1 MRLATII
8 HEERERVV
16 VALDDETLLDL
27 AAAAEM
33 SGKAGL
39 GFVSM
44 QALIEGGPG
53 ALDEA
58 RSLAESPPDE
68 ALLPLADISFRAP
81 LPRPLRMRDCLVFEE
96 HLRNASARA
105 AKMTGGPERG
115 IPDVWFQQPIYYKCN
130 HLSVIGH
137 GQDTIWPAYSE
148 LMDYE
153 LELAII
159 VGKTGKDI
167 PVERAMEH
175 VFGYT
180 IYNDMSARD
189 AQVKEMAGQLGPAKG
204 KDFDT
209 GNILGPYVLT
219 ADEVDHPAALDME
232 VRVNGERW
240 GGGNSGEMQH
250 SFADI
255 VSFLSKSETL
265 FAGEVVG
272 SGTVG
277 TGCGFEVG
285 KWIKPGDLIEL
296 TIEKIGTLSNRI
308 VRPQ

>member
-1 MRLATII
+1 MRLATITY
-8 HEERERVV
+8 EDADRVV
-16 VALDDETLLDL
+16 AAVSDETLLDL
-27 AAAAEM
+27 AAAAQRT
-33 SGKAGL
+33 GKAGL

-44 QALIEGGPG
+44 QALIEGGPA

-58 RSLAESPPDE
+58 RTLAENPPEE
-68 ALLPLADISFRAP
+68 ALLPTADVAFRAP
-81 LPRPLRMRDCLVFEE
+81 IPRPVRLRDCLVFEE
-96 HLRNASARA
+96 HLRNSSTQAGR
-105 AKMTGGPERG
+105 MTGKTYD

-137 GQDTIWPAYSE
+137 GQDTVWPAYSQ
-148 LMDYE
+148 LMDFE
-153 LELAII
+153 LELAIVI
-159 VGKTGKDI
+159 GKGGVDVPAEK
-167 PVERAMEH
+167 AMEH

-209 GNILGPYVLT
+209 GNILGPYILT
-219 ADEVDHPAALDME
+219 ADEVEHRAALAME
-232 VRVNGERW
+232 ARVNGERW
-240 GGGNSGEMQH
+240 GGGNSGAMRH

-265 FAGEVVG
+265 YPGEVIG

-296 TIEKIGTLSNRI
+296 TIDKIGTLSNRI
-308 VRPQ
+308 VKPQ

>member
-1 MRLATII
+1 MRLATVTFDGSD
-8 HEERERVV
+8 RVV
-16 VALDDETLLDL
+16 AAIDDNTLLDL
-27 AAAAEM
+27 AAAAKM
-33 SGKAGL
+33 SGKAGV

-44 QALIEGGPG
+44 QALIEGGPA

-58 RSLAESPPDE
+58 RALAGDPPDE
-68 ALLPLADISFRAP
+68 ALLRVADVSFRAP
-81 LPRPLRMRDCLVFEE
+81 LPRPVRMRDCLVFEE
-96 HLRNASARA
+96 HLRNSSARA
-105 AKMTGGPERG
+105 AKMTGSPERS
-115 IPDVWFQQPIYYKCN
+115 IPEVWFQQPIYYKCN

-148 LMDYE
+148 LMDFE
-153 LELAII
+153 LELAIVI
-159 VGKTGKDI
+159 GRTGKDI
-167 PVERAMEH
+167 PVATAMDH

-209 GNILGPYVLT
+209 GNILGPYILT
-219 ADEVDHPAALDME
+219 ADEVEHPASLDME
-232 VRVNGERW
+232 VRINGERW
-240 GGGNSGEMQH
+240 GGGNSGSMQY

-255 VSFLSKSETL
+255 VSFLSRSETL
-265 FAGEVVG
+265 YAGEVIG

-285 KWIKPGDLIEL
+285 KWLKPGDLIEL

>member
-1 MRLATII
+1 MRLATVT
-8 HEERERVV
+8 HEGSDRVV
-16 VALDDETLLDL
+16 AALDDDTLLDL
-27 AAAAEM
+27 AAAAQM
-33 SGKAGL
+33 SGKSGV
-39 GFVSM
+39 GFISM
-44 QALIEGGPG
+44 QSLIEGGPA

-58 RSLAESPPDE
+58 RLLARNPPGE
-68 ALLPLADISFRAP
+68 TLLRTADVTFRAP
-81 LPRPLRMRDCLVFEE
+81 IPRPVRLRDCLVFEA
-96 HLRNASARA
+96 HLRNSSAQA
-105 AKMTGGPERG
+105 GKMTGKTYEIPE
-115 IPDVWFQQPIYYKCN
+115 IWFQQPIYYKCN

-137 GQDTIWPAYSE
+137 GQDTVWPAYSE
-148 LMDYE
+148 LMDFE
-153 LELAII
+153 LELAIVI
-159 VGKTGKDI
+159 GKGGVDI
-167 PVERAMEH
+167 PADSAMEH

-209 GNILGPYVLT
+209 GNILGPYILT
-219 ADEVDHPAALDME
+219 ADEVDHPASLDME

-240 GGGNSGEMQH
+240 GGGNSGSMQH

-255 VSFLSKSETL
+255 VSFLSRSETL
-265 FAGEVVG
+265 FPGEVIG

-285 KWIKPGDLIEL
+285 RWIKPGDLIEL

-308 VRPQ
+308 VKPR

>member
-1 MRLATII
+1 MRLATIT
-8 HEERERVV
+8 HEGSDRVV
-16 VALDDETLLDL
+16 AALDDDTLLDL
-27 AAAAEM
+27 AVAAKIA
-33 SGKAGL
+33 GKAGL
-39 GFVSM
+39 GFGSM
-44 QALIEGGPG
+44 QTLIEGGPA

-58 RSLAESPPDE
+58 RLLAQAPPHE
-68 ALLPLADISFRAP
+68 ALLLTADATFRAP
-81 LPRPLRMRDCLVFEE
+81 IPRPVRLRDCLVFEE
-96 HLRNASARA
+96 HLRNSSAQA
-105 AKMTGGPERG
+105 GKMTGKTYDIPE
-115 IPDVWFQQPIYYKCN
+115 IWFQQPIYYKCN

-137 GQDTIWPAYSE
+137 GQNTIWPGYSA
-148 LMDYE
+148 LMDFE
-153 LELAII
+153 LELAIVI
-159 VGKTGKDI
+159 GKGGVDI
-167 PVERAMEH
+167 SAESAMEH

-209 GNILGPYVLT
+209 GNILGPYILT

-240 GGGNSGEMQH
+240 GGGNSRAMHH

-255 VSFLSKSETL
+255 VSFLSRSETL
-265 FAGEVVG
+265 SPGEIIG

-277 TGCGFEVG
+277 TGCGLETG
-285 KWIKPGDLIEL
+285 RWIQPDDLIEL

-308 VRPQ
+308 VKPR

>member
-1 MRLATII
+1 MRLATVT
-8 HEERERVV
+8 HEGSDRVV
-16 VALDDETLLDL
+16 AALDNDTLLDL
-27 AAAAEM
+27 AAAAKM
-33 SGKAGL
+33 SGKSGV

-44 QALIEGGPG
+44 QALIEGGPA

-58 RSLAESPPDE
+58 RTLAQNPPDE
-68 ALLPLADISFRAP
+68 ALLKTADVTFRAP
-81 LPRPLRMRDCLVFEE
+81 IPRPVRLRDCLVFEE
-96 HLRNASARA
+96 HLRNSSAQA
-105 AKMTGGPERG
+105 GKMTGKTYDIPE
-115 IPDVWFQQPIYYKCN
+115 IWFQQPIYYKCN

-137 GQDTIWPAYSE
+137 GQETVWPAYSE
-148 LMDYE
+148 LMDFE
-153 LELAII
+153 LELAIVI
-159 VGKTGKDI
+159 GKGGVDI
-167 PVERAMEH
+167 PAETAMEH

-209 GNILGPYVLT
+209 GNILGPYILT

-240 GGGNSGEMQH
+240 GGGNSRAMHH

-255 VSFLSKSETL
+255 VSFLSRSETL
-265 FAGEVVG
+265 YPGEIIG

-277 TGCGFEVG
+277 TGCGLETG
-285 KWIKPGDLIEL
+285 RWIKPGDLIEL

-308 VRPQ
+308 VKAR